1 MASPDPLIGRRDFL
15 RALLHAGA
23 IAALPAL
30 PSVAHAHATV
40 GPVQPPITPP
50 GIMLTRQDGTRIAL
64 PALLR
69 GRATAMQLMFTGCGE
84 TCPLQGAL
92 FAAVQNRIPNFAASN
107 MQLLSL
113 SIDALGD
120 NAHTLSAWLRQF
132 GASSR
137 WTAAVPSVQ
146 DVGVLTHA
154 LQRPLDRLESHSAQV
169 YLFDKRGILV
179 WRTESLPPVEVVVK
193 LLTEIAKA

>member
-1 MASPDPLIGRRDFL
+1 MASSALPIGRRDFL
-15 RALLHAGA
+15 RALLRAGA
-23 IAALPAL
+23 IAALPVV
-30 PSVAHAHATV
+30 PSVARAHATV

-50 GIMLTRQDGTRIAL
+50 DIMLTRQDGTRIAL
-64 PALLR
+64 PKLLQ
-69 GRATAMQLMFTGCGE
+69 GKATAMQLMFTGCSE

-92 FAAVQNRIPNFAASN
+92 FAAVQNRIPNLAASN

-120 NAHTLSAWLRQF
+120 DARTLSAWLRQF
-132 GASSR
+132 GAGQR
-137 WTAAVPSVQ
+137 WTAAVPSVK

-154 LQRPLDRLESHSAQV
+154 LQRPIDRLESHSAQV
-169 YLFDKRGILV
+169 YFFDKRGILV